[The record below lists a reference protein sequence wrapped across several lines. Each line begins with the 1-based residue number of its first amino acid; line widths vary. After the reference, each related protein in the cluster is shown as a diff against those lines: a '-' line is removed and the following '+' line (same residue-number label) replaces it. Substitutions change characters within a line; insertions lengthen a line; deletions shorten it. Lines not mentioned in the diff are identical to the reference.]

1 MNLFS
6 ILLGTSA
13 IFVAGCGAFFSVKG
27 IGLLFSGSFWATV
40 LMASSLE
47 FGKIMATSFLY
58 RYWTKI
64 NKLLKIYL
72 TCAVVVLMGITSL
85 GVFGFLSQA
94 FYSTKSDLDSIQS
107 ELTLLENKKS
117 SSNSQM
123 ASNNE
128 RIQTLTDT
136 RKNQENN
143 LTKVLD
149 QSTTTTVSKS
159 GGFFGKDSQEK
170 VIDKKSVELKS
181 KSLEGMQSN
190 ISSLESSIEKINN
203 INGSLLIEINTLDN
217 SIISLNKQITKSDIG
232 TYKFI
237 AKAFNVDIETVVK
250 WFILFIVIVFDP
262 LAVSL
267 VLAYNIVTNRHKM
280 EDAINKMDFNKVI
293 EKRYECNGRKI
304 KEMTLISQEKNQ
316 LNKNQP
322 VFNFIN
328 KVPQITKS
336 IIENPLNK
344 AKDLYKNFKKGTKKN
359 HNPSMADPNLPCNL
373 N

>member
-1 MNLFS
+1 MICFN
-6 ILLGTSA
+6 ILLGLSA

-27 IGLLFSGSFWATV
+27 IGLLFSGSFWATI

-58 RYWTKI
+58 RYWDKI

-72 TCAVVVLMGITSL
+72 TCAIFVLMGITSL

-107 ELTLLENKKS
+107 EITLLENKKS
-117 SSNSQM
+117 SLNSQI

-128 RIQTLTDT
+128 RIQTLTET

-149 QSTTTTVSKS
+149 QSTTTTVNKS
-159 GGFFGKDSQEK
+159 GGLFGKDSQEK

-190 ISSLESSIEKINN
+190 ISSLESNIEKINT
-203 INGSLLIEINTLDN
+203 INNNLLNDINLIDN
-217 SIISLNKQITKSDIG
+217 SLINLQKQSSKSDIG

-237 AKAFNVDIETVVK
+237 ADAFNVKIETVVK
-250 WFILFIVIVFDP
+250 WFILFIVSVFDP
-262 LAVSL
+262 LAISL
-267 VLAYNIVTNRHKM
+267 VLAYNI
-280 EDAINKMDFNKVI
+280 ASNKKYGIKIEEKITEKII
-293 EKRYECNGRKI
+293 EKPVEI
-304 KEMTLISQEKNQ
+304 VKNIYHQ
-316 LNKNQP
+316 
-322 VFNFIN
+322 
-328 KVPQITKS
+328 
-336 IIENPLNK
+336 
-344 AKDLYKNFKKGTKKN
+344 YKRGTKQP
-359 HNPSMADPNLPCNL
+359 HNSDLADPNLECNL
-373 N
+373 D

>member
-1 MNLFS
+1 MICFN
-6 ILLGTSA
+6 ILLGLSA

-27 IGLLFSGSFWATV
+27 IGLLFSGSFWATI

-58 RYWTKI
+58 RYWDKI

-72 TCAVVVLMGITSL
+72 TCAIFVLMGITSL

-107 ELTLLENKKS
+107 EITLLENKKS
-117 SSNSQM
+117 SLNSQI

-128 RIQTLTDT
+128 RIQTLTET

-149 QSTTTTVSKS
+149 QSTTTTVNKS
-159 GGFFGKDSQEK
+159 GGLFGKDSQEK

-190 ISSLESSIEKINN
+190 ISSLESNIEKINT
-203 INGSLLIEINTLDN
+203 INNNLLNDINLIDN
-217 SIISLNKQITKSDIG
+217 SLINLQKQSSKSDIG

-237 AKAFNVDIETVVK
+237 ADAFNVKIETVVK
-250 WFILFIVIVFDP
+250 WFILFIVSVFDP
-262 LAVSL
+262 LAISL
-267 VLAYNIVTNRHKM
+267 VLAYNI
-280 EDAINKMDFNKVI
+280 ASNKKYGIKIEEKITEKII
-293 EKRYECNGRKI
+293 EKPVEI
-304 KEMTLISQEKNQ
+304 VKNIYHQ
-316 LNKNQP
+316 
-322 VFNFIN
+322 
-328 KVPQITKS
+328 
-336 IIENPLNK
+336 
-344 AKDLYKNFKKGTKKN
+344 YKRGTKKP
-359 HNPSMADPNLPCNL
+359 HNSDLADPNLECNL
-373 N
+373 D

>member
-1 MNLFS
+1 MICFN
-6 ILLGTSA
+6 ILLGLSA

-27 IGLLFSGSFWATV
+27 IGLLFSGSFWATI

-58 RYWTKI
+58 RYWDKI

-72 TCAVVVLMGITSL
+72 TCAIFVLMGITSL

-107 ELTLLENKKS
+107 ELTLLENKKNS
-117 SSNSQM
+117 LNSQI

-128 RIQTLTDT
+128 RVQTLTET

-149 QSTTTTVSKS
+149 QSTTTTVNKS
-159 GGFFGKDSQEK
+159 GGLFGKDSQEK

-190 ISSLESSIEKINN
+190 ISSLESNIEKINT
-203 INGSLLIEINTLDN
+203 INNNLLNDINLIDN
-217 SIISLNKQITKSDIG
+217 SLINLQKQSSKSDIG

-237 AKAFNVDIETVVK
+237 ADAFNVKIETVVK
-250 WFILFIVIVFDP
+250 WFILFIVSVFDP
-262 LAVSL
+262 LAISL
-267 VLAYNIVTNRHKM
+267 VLAYNI
-280 EDAINKMDFNKVI
+280 ASNKKYGIKIEEKITEKII
-293 EKRYECNGRKI
+293 EKPVEI
-304 KEMTLISQEKNQ
+304 VKNIYHQ
-316 LNKNQP
+316 
-322 VFNFIN
+322 
-328 KVPQITKS
+328 
-336 IIENPLNK
+336 
-344 AKDLYKNFKKGTKKN
+344 YKRGTKKP
-359 HNPSMADPNLPCNL
+359 HNSDLADPNLECNL
-373 N
+373 D